1 MRKEKGKGIIDMKEA
16 TKNIIE
22 ALGQMG
28 TEKIQ
33 EAGSLE
39 NLTAMV
45 KAQGVEAAPYD
56 VQAALE
62 EIMQLADGKL
72 ELDEETMENVAGG
85 FGIGAALSL
94 IPGVISGV
102 KWVYNKITG
111 KQEQQQAPANPAP
124 ASPAASD
131 TAPKVPGA
139 VQPGIVITQTLQNNM
154 KVNNQSNVNSSNQVH
169 DITF

>member
-1 MRKEKGKGIIDMKEA
+1 MKEM

-22 ALGQMG
+22 GLGKLG
-28 TEKIQ
+28 AEKIK
-33 EAGSLE
+33 EADNLE
-39 NLTAMV
+39 ALTAMV
-45 KAQGVEAAPYD
+45 REQGVEATSHD

-62 EIMQLADGKL
+62 KIMQMADSKQ

-102 KWVYNKITG
+102 KWVYNKLTG

-131 TAPKVPGA
+131 TVPKVPGA